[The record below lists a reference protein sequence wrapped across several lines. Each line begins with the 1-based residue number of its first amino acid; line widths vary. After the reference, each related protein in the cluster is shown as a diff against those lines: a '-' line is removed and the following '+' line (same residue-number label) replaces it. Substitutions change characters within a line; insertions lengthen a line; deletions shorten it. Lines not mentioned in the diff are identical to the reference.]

1 MSRLS
6 FSRTVARRSG
16 SNFYASF
23 FFLPPSRREA
33 LMTVYAFSRIVD
45 DSVDET
51 ADASEAEK
59 EIQLWRRRIHLGSNG
74 NLFHPLLPELL
85 EVIGRY
91 DLPKNYFL
99 DLLTGV
105 EMDLNKKRYET
116 FSELETYCYH
126 VAGVVG
132 LLCNRLFG
140 LPGEEAK
147 RYAILLGTA
156 FQLTNILRDVGG
168 DARRGRIYIPRED
181 LRRFAVAESDLLDG
195 IGGPRFLELMHF
207 EADRA
212 EEFFRRAFQALPDPK
227 RQRILPAAIMTSF
240 YQALLEKLRAEDF
253 PVFKRKVSLSRLRK
267 FRLVAGTLAEAVQS
281 LW

>member
-1 MSRLS
+1 
-6 FSRTVARRSG
+6 
-16 SNFYASF
+16 
-23 FFLPPSRREA
+23 
-33 LMTVYAFSRIVD
+33 MTVYAFSRIVD
-45 DSVDET
+45 DSVDEAQDPKI
-51 ADASEAEK
+51 ADL
-59 EIQLWRRRIHLGSNG
+59 EIQSWRKRIHTCFNGGSCD
-74 NLFHPLLPELL
+74 HPILPELKQTI
-85 EVIGRY
+85 ERFQ
-91 DLPKNYFL
+91 LPKTYFL

-105 EMDLNKKRYET
+105 EMDLHKKRYET

-126 VAGVVG
+126 VAGVIG

-140 LPGEEAK
+140 LPGEEAE

-181 LRRFAVAESDLLDG
+181 LRRFAVAESDLLEG
-195 IGGPRFLELMHF
+195 VGGDHFLELMHF

-212 EEFFRRAFQALPDPK
+212 EEFFRRAFQSLPDPK
-227 RQRILPAAIMTSF
+227 RKRILPAAIMTSF

-253 PVFKRKVSLSRLRK
+253 PVFEKKVSLSRPRK
-267 FRLVAGTLAEAVQS
+267 FRLVAGTLVEAVQS